1 MLASRSLSLMRVF
14 AFDTASPNPSVAVY
28 TADGHELVEPLPP
41 HAAESLVACLRAL
54 AARANVDPRSAD
66 RIAILS
72 GPGSFTGL
80 RSGAAF
86 ARGFARALG
95 VPFLSFSTFT
105 VVSAALADA
114 GDADFL
120 LDAGR
125 GDVHRARRR
134 GETLT
139 EDPVPV
145 PRAAALEDAGRD
157 GVPARELRDEAL
169 LLAPFLARLAAR
181 AEAPSGVVMRPVYG
195 RPSAAEEKFPE
206 ALGR

>member
-1 MLASRSLSLMRVF
+1 MLASGSLSLMRVF
-14 AFDTASPNPSVAVY
+14 AFDTASPRPSVAIS
-28 TADGHELVEPLPP
+28 TADDHELVEPLPP
-41 HAAESLVACLRAL
+41 HAAESLVAHLRAL
-54 AARANVDPRSAD
+54 AGRANVDARAAD

-95 VPFLSFSTFT
+95 VPLVPFSTFA
-105 VVSAALADA
+105 VASEALSAA

-134 GETLT
+134 GKTLT
-139 EDPVPV
+139 EDMAPL
-145 PRAAALEDAGRD
+145 PRAAALESAVRE
-157 GVPARELRDEAL
+157 GVPARDLNDEAL
-169 LLAPFLARLAAR
+169 LLSPFLARLAAR
-181 AEAPSGVVMRPVYG
+181 AEPLHGAAMRPAYG

-206 ALGR
+206 PPAR